1 MILQDLPDIP
11 RWYTG
16 LAEWS
21 AIVVYI
27 SLVRPR
33 WHGPTR
39 HLITF
44 GSLPILIGVQLLAG
58 ALPLMFW
65 TLGMALAVTTIFTV
79 MYTATDSTATT
90 AGYLTA
96 RAFVLAELVAS
107 LQWQIWV
114 HFLPQHPSPA
124 LGTTAFTASVVW
136 LLAAYAAGFGAARY
150 AERRTFARDR
160 ALRIDTPSLITAS
173 AIAIGTFL
181 VSNLSFLTTSTPFS
195 GRTSTDI
202 FYIRTLVDLAGY
214 VALYTQQAYRNQ
226 VSNSVALAQTEA
238 LLKAQQE
245 QYYQSQRNI
254 EELNRIHH
262 DLKHYVAAIREE
274 DSAALR
280 STYLAELEDSIR
292 GYESQIDTGNPTLDV
307 ILNSK
312 MERCLRENISMTN
325 VVDGQA
331 VAFMDLV
338 RLSAL
343 FGNALDNAIEASLR
357 IDNPDERH
365 IKVSVYRRLDFVMI
379 KVENHTR
386 TAVTLERG
394 LPRTT
399 KRDRTRHGYG
409 LANMRSIVESYEGT
423 MTIDVEDGWFTVR
436 MLVPRPP
443 VV

>member
-33 WHGPTR
+33 WHGLTR

-136 LLAAYAAGFGAARY
+136 LLAAYAVGFGAARY

-443 VV
+443 VG

>member
-1 MILQDLPDIP
+1 MANL
-11 RWYTG
+11 
-16 LAEWS
+16 
-21 AIVVYI
+21 
-27 SLVRPR
+27 
-33 WHGPTR
+33 GP
-39 HLITF
+39 L
-44 GSLPILIGVQLLAG
+44 
-58 ALPLMFW
+58 
-65 TLGMALAVTTIFTV
+65 
-79 MYTATDSTATT
+79 
-90 AGYLTA
+90 
-96 RAFVLAELVAS
+96 
-107 LQWQIWV
+107 
-114 HFLPQHPSPA
+114 PSPTPIPSV
-124 LGTTAFTASVVW
+124 GDHCFTASVVW
-136 LLAAYAAGFGAARY
+136 LLAAYAVGFGAARY

-379 KVENHTR
+379 KVENHTHCR
-386 TAVTLERG
+386 DPGTRAPTDHQTRPNP
-394 LPRTT
+394 PR
-399 KRDRTRHGYG
+399 
-409 LANMRSIVESYEGT
+409 
-423 MTIDVEDGWFTVR
+423 VR
-436 MLVPRPP
+436 ACQHAQHC
-443 VV
+443 

>member
-1 MILQDLPDIP
+1 MANL
-11 RWYTG
+11 
-16 LAEWS
+16 
-21 AIVVYI
+21 
-27 SLVRPR
+27 
-33 WHGPTR
+33 GP
-39 HLITF
+39 L
-44 GSLPILIGVQLLAG
+44 
-58 ALPLMFW
+58 
-65 TLGMALAVTTIFTV
+65 
-79 MYTATDSTATT
+79 
-90 AGYLTA
+90 
-96 RAFVLAELVAS
+96 
-107 LQWQIWV
+107 
-114 HFLPQHPSPA
+114 PSPTPIPSV
-124 LGTTAFTASVVW
+124 GDHCFTASVVW
-136 LLAAYAAGFGAARY
+136 LLAAYAVGFGAARY